1 MLEQEI
7 ELKAEEEQ
15 RALEA
20 KVQYETEKENAVAR
34 AIENE
39 RKDRDEFVEN
49 QIKLIVQKLEHQA
62 RLDLDK
68 ELLQQEKVLQVSMLW
83 ETNKLSLNQC

>member
-20 KVQYETEKENAVAR
+20 KVQYETEKENAVTR